1 MRASLV
7 AAALLLAT
15 AGCSPFGSADEG
27 ANESAGP
34 DREAGEAALVQVAR
48 AGNGRCSARWDG
60 RPIADG
66 AVQDHAFR
74 TLDTIVQE
82 AGGPQG
88 ITELPRVVLEVP
100 QDAPYDCF
108 ARPLDGLASAGFAE
122 IALRVAERGS
132 GGDAIMRLPV
142 PGASAPQRPFAVV
155 DLRAGGIVLV
165 DGQAVVPAMLRARL
179 VEAPVAPENLGM
191 TDGSLLVH
199 PEPGATFG
207 SLHELVGLVME
218 AQREVLVRPR
228 GETAG
233 VTPAENS
240 QSPAR

>member
-1 MRASLV
+1 MRASLI
-7 AAALLLAT
+7 AAVLLLAT
-15 AGCSPFGSADEG
+15 AGCSPFGGTDDDS
-27 ANESAGP
+27 NESAGP
-34 DREAGEAALVQVAR
+34 DREAGEAALVQVGR
-48 AGNGRCSARWDG
+48 AGNGRCSVRWDG

-66 AVQDHAFR
+66 AFQDHAFR
-74 TLDTIVQE
+74 TLEAIVEE

-88 ITELPRVVLEVP
+88 ITELPRAVLEVP

-108 ARPLDGLASAGFAE
+108 ARSLDGLASAGFAE
-122 IALRVAERGS
+122 IALRVTERGS

-142 PGASAPQRPFAVV
+142 PGANAPQRPFAVV
-155 DLRAGGIVLV
+155 DLRADGTVLV
-165 DGQAVVPAMLRARL
+165 DGQAVAPAMLRARL
-179 VEAPVAPENLGM
+179 VEAAAAPENLGM

-207 SLHELVGLVME
+207 SLHELVGQVME

-233 VTPAENS
+233 AAPAENS